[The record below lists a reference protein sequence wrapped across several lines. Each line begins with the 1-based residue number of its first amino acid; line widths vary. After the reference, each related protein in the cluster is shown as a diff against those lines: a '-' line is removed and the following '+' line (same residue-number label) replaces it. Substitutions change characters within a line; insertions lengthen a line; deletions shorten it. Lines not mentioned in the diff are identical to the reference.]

1 MTVRLLR
8 WLQAHPRWA
17 SWFALALGMVA
28 IFWIAASDKGL
39 TAGQMAGMTVACVL
53 LAGLCV
59 RIVGW
64 E

>member
-1 MTVRLLR
+1 MTARLLR
-8 WLQAHPRWA
+8 WLQTHPRWA
-17 SWFALALGMVA
+17 SWFALALGMVI
-28 IFWIAASDKGL
+28 IFWIAARDKGL
-39 TAGQMAGMTVACVL
+39 TGGQMAGMTVAVVL

>member
-1 MTVRLLR
+1 MRLLR
-8 WLQAHPRWA
+8 WLQAHPFWS
-17 SWFALALGMVA
+17 SWIVLATGMV
-28 IFWIAASDKGL
+28 IILWVAARDKGL
-39 TAGQMAGMTVACVL
+39 TMGQMAGMTVACVI